1 MLYNKDKLVPPLH
14 TPQAAQVNRR
24 NLVKVKHWSQFIALI
39 VLDLLI
45 FLFIHFVDSPGF
57 GCTSPERA
65 NMLMSMHVIISY
77 FVEVECCL
85 SMLLFV
91 TNDPSKDHEDTLKPG
106 PIPLGGLMKQN
117 ALKFTIFPV

>member
-1 MLYNKDKLVPPLH
+1 MIDF
-14 TPQAAQVNRR
+14 AE
-24 NLVKVKHWSQFIALI
+24 
-39 VLDLLI
+39 DL
-45 FLFIHFVDSPGF
+45 GF
-57 GCTSPERA
+57 GCTFPGRA
-65 NMLMSMHVIISY
+65 KMLMSMHVIISY